1 MDAGGITDTGIAV
14 YTGICGNLTLIDCD
28 DNSGNGKFSLI
39 QLTNLPNT
47 KIYIRVWQKKNDR
60 FGDFNIVA
68 YSPLCPLSTTWNG
81 FNWSNILGPNEF
93 TSAIINNNYDTSI
106 NGSFDA
112 CNCTINAGST
122 VNVSSNNYIS
132 IENNLLVNGN
142 LEVQH
147 EGSLVMI
154 DDNGTINSTGTI
166 NIHKTTSPFN
176 QYDYIYW
183 SSPTANETVG
193 SALANSEPSRI
204 YQWNNINGW
213 FAAGSTTVMNPGIGL
228 IAMGSTKGTYPQTQ
242 SVIFD
247 GLPNTGVIETPMV
260 KNPDPLY
267 TYLDW
272 NLIGNPYPSALD
284 ATLLLDDPLNSSD
297 VNGTVY
303 LWTHNTEISS
313 ANRGSQAYNYS
324 SNDYASFTP
333 GTGGVVAKSGGSA
346 PNGFI
351 ASGQGFFI
359 QAASNGNVTF
369 NNSMRVTGNNDQ
381 FYKANKI
388 EEEKDRIWLN
398 LSNNKGAFS
407 QILIGFIDGATDGID
422 RLYDGPKFGGSYISF
437 YSIIDEKNFV
447 IQGRSHIK
455 EEEKVKLG
463 LYSYIEQ
470 NDNLK
475 ISIDKIEGNL
485 SEYDIYLTDK
495 LLNIVHNLKDESYTF
510 IPEEK
515 GVFDERFE
523 LFFTKSSTLGLD
535 DSSATI
541 EELILI
547 NKEDHIEIR
556 TSNGTNISNLRVYNI
571 LGQDISNLYPNKNNT
586 KIQTKNIPN
595 GTVLILNAVLDNNIT
610 VTKKFLVY

>member
-1 MDAGGITDTGIAV
+1 MV
-14 YTGICGNLTLIDCD
+14 ED
-28 DNSGNGKFSLI
+28 D
-39 QLTNLPNT
+39 
-47 KIYIRVWQKKNDR
+47 
-60 FGDFNIVA
+60 
-68 YSPLCPLSTTWNG
+68 
-81 FNWSNILGPNEF
+81 
-93 TSAIINNNYDTSI
+93 
-106 NGSFDA
+106 
-112 CNCTINAGST
+112 
-122 VNVSSNNYIS
+122 
-132 IENNLLVNGN
+132 
-142 LEVQH
+142 
-147 EGSLVMI
+147 
-154 DDNGTINSTGTI
+154 GTINSTGTI

-213 FAAGSTTVMNPGIGL
+213 IAAGSTTIMDPGTGL
-228 IAMGSTKGTYPQTQ
+228 IAMGSTAGTFPQTQ

-284 ATLLLDDPLNSSD
+284 ATSFLDDPLNSSV

-313 ANRGSQAYNYS
+313 ANSGGEKYNYS

-333 GTGGVVAKSGGSA
+333 GTGGVAAKSGGSA
-346 PNGFI
+346 PDGFI

-398 LSNNKGAFS
+398 LSNNKGAFNK
-407 QILIGFIDGATDGID
+407 ILIGFIDGATDGID

-470 NDNLK
+470 NDDLK

-485 SEYDIYLTDK
+485 SEYNIYLTDK